1 MQTMPASSRSVMIG
15 MVSLQAAENVA
26 REMNAYE
33 DLLQKKIASVLR
45 YVTWEELFPEFI
57 CNSIAQQGAAP
68 LLVWMPDWPT
78 RKGDSRREC
87 SPDDTGLN
95 EILAGMHDE
104 YIEQFAEAI
113 HRWGRTLMIRFLY
126 EFNANWYVW
135 SGYKNGGP
143 NGGPD
148 KVKRVWLYVVG
159 KFRELG
165 VRNVQWVWCV
175 HEPSTL
181 VSREPWNAIEQYW
194 PGDEW
199 VDWLGIDGFNFYPEN
214 PERTHPAFLSFD
226 DCFGE
231 MYRQLCTL
239 SDKPI
244 QIMTGTGEF
253 VCEHPPVNK
262 ADWVIDMCAKLQ
274 QDYMRIAL
282 YYWFHHRFNDRAD
295 WRINSSPKSLA
306 AFRLQMQASYFSS
319 SFHKEEN
326 ALK

>member
-1 MQTMPASSRSVMIG
+1 MQTVPAPSRSVMIG
-15 MVSLQAAENVA
+15 MVSLQAAANVA
-26 REMNAYE
+26 REISEYE
-33 DLLQKKIASVLR
+33 DLLQKKVASVLR
-45 YVTWEELFPEFI
+45 YVTWDEHFPEHI
-57 CNSIAQQGAAP
+57 CNVIAQQGAAP
-68 LLVWMPDWPT
+68 LLVWMPDWPS

-87 SPDDTGLN
+87 SPDETGLD

-104 YIEQFAEAI
+104 YIEQFAEDI
-113 HRWGRTLMIRFLY
+113 HCWGRTLMIRFLY

-135 SGYKNGGP
+135 SGYKNGAA

-165 VRNVQWVWCV
+165 VLNVQWVWCV

-181 VSREPWNAIEQYW
+181 VSLEPWNAIEQYW

-214 PERTHPAFLSFD
+214 PERPHPAFLSFD

-231 MYRQLCTL
+231 MYRRLCTL

-253 VCEHPPVNK
+253 VHERAPVNK
-262 ADWVIDMCAKLQ
+262 PDWVADMCTKLQ
-274 QDYMRIAL
+274 HEYPRIVL
-282 YYWFHHRFNDRAD
+282 YYWFHHRFNNRAD
-295 WRINSSPKSLA
+295 WRINSSPEALA
-306 AFRLQMQASYFSS
+306 AFHLQMQAPCFSS
-319 SFHKEEN
+319 TFRKEEN
-326 ALK
+326 S